1 MDIIKAFSN
10 NEQEYHITIKG
21 TEKHPLFRANDIGEV
36 LGIKNIRS
44 AIQYFEKTEK
54 VVVSA
59 DTFGGNQMVSFL
71 TTLGLYKLLTMSKKP
86 IAKIFQ
92 KWMFNVIEEIRIN
105 GEYKLNKEIQELK
118 NELEIKN
125 DIIEKQIDNHTLN
138 NLILREKT
146 ILEQYKNN
154 IQCVYYGQISNVSE
168 TGEKLV
174 KFGKSNNLPERTISH
189 KKTYN
194 NFYLVNGFKVVNE
207 TQIERAIKTHPLLV
221 KQIRKIK
228 TDNNHTELLAI
239 NEELTF
245 EKLDKIIN
253 DIIMSFEYTP
263 ENYTKILYENEKLNK
278 IIDKLATKQVGLE
291 NIDITP
297 AELQITQLLEKN
309 NILVINNEELKND
322 KRILEATLEK
332 QYKEYLKLQ
341 EIITYKSE
349 ECMKENI
356 NLREELILL
365 KNKYE
370 ANSSIVPVIQSTEI
384 IINPDRKIKKVPK
397 QSDIYKLEKIN
408 KNNEVVFIYDNL
420 CHCLN
425 VNEANGYNSH
435 SILYAARMKTERYGF
450 LWRFVDETKEVIKV
464 INNEK
469 KEDEETIQDVEEN
482 DGIEEENC
490 KTKTKKIRQGYV
502 AKLSGDKKIINVYC
516 NTAMACSLNGFN
528 KNISPPN
535 STNYYYHFY
544 DLPKEDQD
552 DFLKRCGGI
561 MPTLFTGGNG
571 VGVFNDKNILLKVY
585 STSANL
591 RVKERLSQHCVETYL
606 NSSKMFENRFLK
618 SVPDRPA
625 CFE

>member
-92 KWMFNVIEEIRIN
+92 KWMFNVIEEIRLN

-125 DIIEKQIDNHTLN
+125 DIIEKQIDDHTLN

-174 KFGKSNNLPERTISH
+174 KFGKSNNLPERTIAH
-189 KKTYN
+189 KKTYDD
-194 NFYLVNGFKVVNE
+194 FYLVNGFKVVNE
-207 TQIERAIKTHPLLV
+207 TQIERAIKTHPLLI
-221 KQIRKIK
+221 KQLRKIK
-228 TDNNHTELLAI
+228 TDNNRTELLAI

-278 IIDKLATKQVGLE
+278 IIDQLASKQVGLE

-297 AELQITQLLEKN
+297 AELQITKLLEKN
-309 NILVINNEELKND
+309 NILTINNEELKHD

-332 QYKEYLKLQ
+332 QYKDYLKLQ

-370 ANSSIVPVIQSTEI
+370 ANSSITHVIQTKEI

-397 QSDIYKLEKIN
+397 QSDIYKLEQIN

-420 CHCLN
+420 CHCLT
-425 VNEANGYNSH
+425 S
-435 SILYAARMKTERYGF
+435 RKP
-450 LWRFVDETKEVIKV
+450 
-464 INNEK
+464 
-469 KEDEETIQDVEEN
+469 
-482 DGIEEENC
+482 
-490 KTKTKKIRQGYV
+490 
-502 AKLSGDKKIINVYC
+502 VY
-516 NTAMACSLNGFN
+516 
-528 KNISPPN
+528 
-535 STNYYYHFY
+535 H
-544 DLPKEDQD
+544 
-552 DFLKRCGGI
+552 R
-561 MPTLFTGGNG
+561 
-571 VGVFNDKNILLKVY
+571 
-585 STSANL
+585 
-591 RVKERLSQHCVETYL
+591 
-606 NSSKMFENRFLK
+606 
-618 SVPDRPA
+618 
-625 CFE
+625 